1 MSVEKKRGRE
11 LDVSSNLNKISNR
24 DEYRRI
30 FENFY
35 EREDPWGVRT
45 NLREQYRYFVA
56 LKLIS
61 DRKYNYILDVG
72 CGEGHFTNKLIKL
85 GTKIVGVDI
94 SETAIRRAKKLYGNN
109 ITFIR
114 GDICEIQMPE
124 EFFDLIVCLEVLYYL
139 SAKDV
144 LKILKLFYK
153 ILKQGGRLLVSVRV
167 GGGVSLTG
175 TPYFNYNWL
184 IRIINKRFKI
194 VNTIPISAIL
204 PTKGKVLFNIC
215 FLLTPLIPKF
225 FASHIIILAEKT

>member
-56 LKLIS
+56 L
-61 DRKYNYILDVG
+61 NYILDVG